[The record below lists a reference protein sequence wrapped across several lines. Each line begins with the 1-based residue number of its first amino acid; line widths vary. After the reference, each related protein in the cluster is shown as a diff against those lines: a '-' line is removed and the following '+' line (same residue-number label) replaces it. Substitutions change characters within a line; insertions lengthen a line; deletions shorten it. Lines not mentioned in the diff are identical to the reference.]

1 MGPMKRRAW
10 LLVGILAL
18 GALGCE
24 RADLDLSILQVQEL
38 KRARLASAAD
48 TGGVFL
54 EFPAAM
60 ARWKDSLV
68 IVDMLGS
75 QVVVLPRTLE
85 GGRAFGRE
93 GAGPG
98 ELRRPQSVA
107 VHDEGLVVFDRANA
121 RVTWYDASGELRGA
135 RAMMIA
141 SLNPEFVA
149 LDDMGL
155 LLPAASADHYT
166 VVDLPE
172 GAVEAGDAGMAAGPW
187 LARPAGAAPS
197 GEMPITSNMVVR
209 SSGEVYVVDAENGL
223 VIRGDREAFAV
234 DSLPPRIH
242 ASVSRVVDSLK
253 AAAPERQVTPII
265 AAGEAPDGV
274 LVWFAGPGKNR
285 GAILD
290 SSGSWTEV
298 RVEPHLR
305 AEFPPNPADVFIWE
319 DELFVL
325 TEDGVRVYG
334 LRRAD
339 RTRS

>member
-1 MGPMKRRAW
+1 MNRRAW
-10 LLVGILAL
+10 LCYGILAL
-18 GALGCE
+18 TALGCGPTE
-24 RADLDLSILQVQEL
+24 LGQSAVHVQEL

-48 TGGVFL
+48 IGGVFL

-75 QVVVLPRTLE
+75 QIVVLPRSLE

-98 ELRRPQSVA
+98 ELRSPQGVA
-107 VHDEGLVVFDRANA
+107 VHDESLAVFDRANA

-135 RAMMIA
+135 RGVMIA
-141 SLNPEFVA
+141 SLKPKFVA
-149 LDDMGL
+149 LEGMGL

-166 VVDLPE
+166 LVDLPE
-172 GAVEAGDAGMAAGPW
+172 GAAEAGGMAAGP
-187 LARPAGAAPS
+187 LLPRPAGAAPS

-223 VIRGDREAFAV
+223 VIRGDPEALAV

-242 ASVSRVVDSLK
+242 ASVTRVVDSLT
-253 AAAPERQVTPII
+253 AGAPERVVTPII
-265 AAGEAPDGV
+265 AAGEAPGGV
-274 LVWFAGPGKNR
+274 LVWFAGPGENW

-290 SSGSWTEV
+290 SAGSWTEV

-305 AEFPPNPADVFIWE
+305 AEFPPNPADVFIWD

-325 TEDGVRVYG
+325 TQDGVRVFG
-334 LRRAD
+334 LGEPGDMERIEAVK
-339 RTRS
+339 